1 MLSGMYQTDISTA
14 TYPQTAQQVS
24 IITAFKNSKRF
35 IHEYIDMLLRQ
46 THVSWVCYL
55 IDDNSSDGSFSAARL
70 LTRSD
75 PRFRLISLPFRTK
88 PGPSEA
94 RNYALSLVTTEL
106 VAFCD
111 IDDLWHPRKLEL
123 QLKYHTQNTL
133 DISVTSFSRFVDKAS
148 LQRLYQ
154 VMPPARITRS
164 SILSRNP
171 IPMSSVIIRNDLL
184 AHSFQHCPHED
195 YLYWISLF
203 RSPQTIKYGC
213 LRHTLMF
220 YRVHDSNLS
229 RNKLLMPFWT
239 YAVFR
244 RSGLPPFFALIQLL
258 LWICTHVAISIARL
272 SDRPRLTSV
281 DLQMA
286 ENPALS

>member
-1 MLSGMYQTDISTA
+1 MYQTNISRV
-14 TYPQTAQQVS
+14 TYPETAQHVS

-35 IHEYIDMLLRQ
+35 IPDYINMLLRQ
-46 THVSWVCYL
+46 THLSWVCFL
-55 IDDNSSDGSFSAARL
+55 IDDNSSDGSFSEARL

-75 PRFRLISLPFRTK
+75 PRFCLISLPFRTS

-123 QLKYHTQNTL
+123 QLAYHTKNAL
-133 DISVTSFSRFVDKAS
+133 DISVTCFSRFVDKSS

-154 VMPPARITRS
+154 VKPPASITRS

-171 IPMSSVIIRNDLL
+171 IPMSSVLIRKEFL
-184 AHSFQHCPHED
+184 AHSFQRCPHED
-195 YLYWISLF
+195 YLYWILLF
-203 RSPQTIKYGC
+203 RSHQTIKYGC
-213 LRHTLMF
+213 LLHTLMF
-220 YRVHDSNLS
+220 YRIHDSNLS

-244 RSGLPPFFALIQLL
+244 RSGLPPFFALIQLF
-258 LWICTHVAISIARL
+258 LWTCTHVTISIARL
-272 SDRPRLTSV
+272 SDRPRITSV

-286 ENPALS
+286 ENPVLLE